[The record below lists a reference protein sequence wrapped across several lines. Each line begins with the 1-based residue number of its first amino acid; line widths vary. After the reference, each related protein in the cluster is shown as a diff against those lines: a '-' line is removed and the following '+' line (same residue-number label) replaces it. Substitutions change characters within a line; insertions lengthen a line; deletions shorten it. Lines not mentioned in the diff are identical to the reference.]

1 MILFL
6 LSSATIAATP
16 AASCQEQA
24 RAQGFVVLQTQSTA
38 EGMTLKTW
46 RRGQIQTLTCTA
58 NGTVTLHNNNS
69 ENPPELS
76 LANSRWQL
84 HDDASITLEFRDG
97 RIGGSG
103 GCNRYGG
110 SYTLSPTAFTVQ
122 GVVSTRRACAPAIME
137 RENRFFAA
145 LNQAQR
151 LRRQGPDLI
160 LETGSSSEPLRF
172 HPQKP

>member
-1 MILFL
+1 MIPFL
-6 LSSATIAATP
+6 LSSVAIAATP

-38 EGMTLKTW
+38 EGVTLKTW
-46 RRGQIQTLTCTA
+46 RRGQIQTLTCPA
-58 NGTVTLHNNNS
+58 NGTVTLNNP
-69 ENPPELS
+69 ENPSELS

-84 HDDASITLEFRDG
+84 HDEATITLEFRDG

-110 SYTLSPTAFTVQ
+110 RYTLSPTAFTVQ